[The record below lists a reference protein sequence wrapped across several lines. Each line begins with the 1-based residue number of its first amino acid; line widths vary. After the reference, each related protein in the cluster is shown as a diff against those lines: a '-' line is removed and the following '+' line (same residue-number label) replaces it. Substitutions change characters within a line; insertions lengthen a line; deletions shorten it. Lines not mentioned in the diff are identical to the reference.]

1 MKIRLSNLLTA
12 TAICI
17 FMIVT
22 VFSQEKISGYTYGQT
37 SLKRSPVSLADFEK
51 LKQSILF
58 TDEDI
63 KYLQMSGDVLKD
75 QTDAVLDVWYGFVGS
90 TPQLAYF
97 FTSKKDGKLD
107 VNYLTAVRKR
117 FAKWILDTSNANF
130 DQQWLDYQYEIA
142 LRHTKARKNKTDKV
156 NSVSQ
161 VNFRYLP
168 ALVYPI
174 TATLKPFLAKK
185 GHSSEDIEKMYQAWV
200 KIVLLQAILWS
211 QPYIKDGQF

>member
-1 MKIRLSNLLTA
+1 MKTNILYFVIA
-12 TAICI
+12 AAICV
-17 FMIVT
+17 FAT
-22 VFSQEKISGYTYGQT
+22 TNSFSQEKIAGYTYGQS
-37 SLKRSPVSLADFEK
+37 SLQRSPVSLDDFEK
-51 LKQSILF
+51 LKQTVLF

-63 KYLQMSGDVLKD
+63 KYLRMSGDVLKD
-75 QTDAVLDVWYGFVGS
+75 QTDDVLDVWYGFVGS

-97 FTSKKDGKLD
+97 FTNKKDGKLD
-107 VNYLTAVRKR
+107 ADYLSAVRKR
-117 FAKWILDTSNANF
+117 FAKWILDTSNAKF

-142 LRHTKARKNKTDKV
+142 LRHTKLKKNKTDKV
-156 NSVSQ
+156 TGVSQ
-161 VNFRYLP
+161 VNFRYIP

-185 GHSSEDIEKMYQAWV
+185 GNSPEVAEKMYQAWV